1 MQIVRTE
8 EVLKNTVSEEVLKI
22 PVSDLEI
29 AFDGASEGISNLKPV
44 IEALDASTL
53 FQNRFIICWMSA
65 KTSTQVNYICYSVLA
80 SSLSSSIV
88 LSSSCVPVN
97 RFLIL
102 MLTFCCFSS
111 GLSSGLPY
119 LYSNNNLR

>member
-8 EVLKNTVSEEVLKI
+8 AVLKNTVSEVLKI

-53 FQNRFIICWMSA
+53 CQNRFIICWMSVQ
-65 KTSTQVNYICYSVLA
+65 TSAQVNSICYLRV
-80 SSLSSSIV
+80 
-88 LSSSCVPVN
+88 C
-97 RFLIL
+97 
-102 MLTFCCFSS
+102 
-111 GLSSGLPY
+111 
-119 LYSNNNLR
+119 LYSKCVCA

>member
-53 FQNRFIICWMSA
+53 FQNRFIICWMSV
-65 KTSTQVNYICYSVLA
+65 KTSAQVNSICYL
-80 SSLSSSIV
+80 
-88 LSSSCVPVN
+88 
-97 RFLIL
+97 RFFY
-102 MLTFCCFSS
+102 TA
-111 GLSSGLPY
+111 
-119 LYSNNNLR
+119 NV

>member
-44 IEALDASTL
+44 IEAIDASTL
-53 FQNRFIICWMSA
+53 FQHRFIICWMYV
-65 KTSTQVNYICYSVLA
+65 KTSAQVNSICYLRVCLHSK
-80 SSLSSSIV
+80 
-88 LSSSCVPVN
+88 CVCVSH
-97 RFLIL
+97 
-102 MLTFCCFSS
+102 LT
-111 GLSSGLPY
+111 
-119 LYSNNNLR
+119 